1 MWTCKNCGAT
11 PIDDSKQIS
20 FECMTPSEI
29 KPLRVI
35 PANSGVSNSIFEDNL
50 ANSGWIF
57 FSTRVFARCLLYLEV
72 G

>member
-11 PIDDSKQIS
+11 PIDDSKEIC

-35 PANSGVSNSIFEDNL
+35 PANSGVSNSIGKGYCISKPMIL
-50 ANSGWIF
+50 
-57 FSTRVFARCLLYLEV
+57 
-72 G
+72 